1 MRIMI
6 SGIPIDIQKKNIKNM
21 HLQIKPPD
29 GHVVISAPSSMDDK
43 AIEVYART
51 NLSWIKKQIE
61 KYQQQ
66 PRNAKRQYVSG
77 ETMYIWGKQFF
88 MRFEPDNQKN
98 GFRIQGDQV
107 VISMNRDSTVKQR
120 EAFVREQYRSMLKSE
135 IERLLPKWEAITGLH
150 CEEWQTKYMITKWGA
165 CNTDK
170 RRLWFN
176 VQLAQK
182 PVECLEYV
190 ILHEL
195 IHLRERTH
203 NAAFLAYMDLYMP
216 NWRIVRK
223 DLNDR
228 KLDYYD
234 AQDENPLKKLIDTDR
249 YNQIKDV
256 VLEYCACTTKSEEI
270 SQADVTI
277 ENVVRIEQMEEGIL
291 EFDVITSC
299 DIPQCDRNGKND
311 FLEKW
316 VCVRCSV
323 SIGIELT
330 DFKLMGVSYCAAQ
343 EESQNDK
350 FTGEL
355 VPVIN
360 KNEFEM
366 EAERFLAK
374 FCHEALERP
383 MAIPI
388 RQIAEEAM
396 GLNIIEYPGLNTQF
410 SAFGMVVFD
419 DGNLKDKNRK
429 IAIRNAKRGSVYID
443 PCVYY
448 DATYGN
454 INNTLAH
461 ECYHWYRHQPYH
473 ALMKMIDSK
482 DDIGNSIKCSLQ
494 AKGEDS
500 DKWKAV
506 DWMEWQANGIAPKI
520 LMPKKTFSI
529 CAEELL
535 KSVQNTTN
543 REELAD
549 SLNSIIIQLSEK
561 FGVTKQ
567 AVKYRLIEL
576 GYQIVDGVCVY
587 SENIAVEPYF
597 FDNKKIGTKETFT
610 ITNNDLLKAY
620 TFSKYFRE
628 IIKKGA
634 FVYIDKHLCLN
645 SPEFIGKSE
654 DGTIFMTEYA
664 LSHMDECCLT
674 FELGFSY
681 ESKYQ
686 GLKNYNLM
694 MFKME
699 QSGATE
705 YTYENTAHNIAL
717 AKAMDKALTSTPL
730 IRKLPASFS
739 ESLKILMKEKGI
751 NEAELSRYSLVGEK
765 TIQRLRNNDDYAST
779 KQVILALCV
788 GLRLHPIEA
797 RALFGKSQHKL
808 SETSPRDQVYLCIIE
823 TGPHNDIY
831 DINAMLRCRNI
842 PILGNITE
850 DTVA

>member
-1 MRIMI
+1 
-6 SGIPIDIQKKNIKNM
+6 
-21 HLQIKPPD
+21 
-29 GHVVISAPSSMDDK
+29 
-43 AIEVYART
+43 
-51 NLSWIKKQIE
+51 
-61 KYQQQ
+61 
-66 PRNAKRQYVSG
+66 
-77 ETMYIWGKQFF
+77 
-88 MRFEPDNQKN
+88 
-98 GFRIQGDQV
+98 
-107 VISMNRDSTVKQR
+107 
-120 EAFVREQYRSMLKSE
+120 
-135 IERLLPKWEAITGLH
+135 
-150 CEEWQTKYMITKWGA
+150 
-165 CNTDK
+165 
-170 RRLWFN
+170 
-176 VQLAQK
+176 
-182 PVECLEYV
+182 
-190 ILHEL
+190 
-195 IHLRERTH
+195 
-203 NAAFLAYMDLYMP
+203 
-216 NWRIVRK
+216 
-223 DLNDR
+223 
-228 KLDYYD
+228 
-234 AQDENPLKKLIDTDR
+234 
-249 YNQIKDV
+249 
-256 VLEYCACTTKSEEI
+256 
-270 SQADVTI
+270 
-277 ENVVRIEQMEEGIL
+277 
-291 EFDVITSC
+291 
-299 DIPQCDRNGKND
+299 
-311 FLEKW
+311 
-316 VCVRCSV
+316 
-323 SIGIELT
+323 
-330 DFKLMGVSYCAAQ
+330 
-343 EESQNDK
+343 
-350 FTGEL
+350 
-355 VPVIN
+355 
-360 KNEFEM
+360 
-366 EAERFLAK
+366 
-374 FCHEALERP
+374 
-383 MAIPI
+383 
-388 RQIAEEAM
+388 
-396 GLNIIEYPGLNTQF
+396 
-410 SAFGMVVFD
+410 
-419 DGNLKDKNRK
+419 
-429 IAIRNAKRGSVYID
+429 
-443 PCVYY
+443 
-448 DATYGN
+448 
-454 INNTLAH
+454 
-461 ECYHWYRHQPYH
+461 
-473 ALMKMIDSK
+473 MKMIDSN

-494 AKGEDS
+494 ANGEDS

-751 NEAELSRYSLVGEK
+751 NETELSRYSLVGEK
-765 TIQRLRNNDDYAST
+765 TIQRLRNNDDYPST